1 MHTIERLQ
9 KWKDSGAITTAQF
22 DTIGAL
28 VRRQRFS
35 IFVELNALLYLG
47 VLFFV
52 AGLGWTIQTYFANLG
67 DAAILIGLSTLLA
80 ASLYYCFSRAPE
92 WSNARVES
100 PNMAFDYVL
109 YLACLVFAAELGYIE
124 TRFQLLA
131 AHRDYYLLF
140 SAVLYF
146 IAAYRFDNRF
156 VLSLALSTLATWFGV
171 KMSAFRFIS
180 NESLRLAAISY
191 GAVVGGVGAWLSRQG
206 IKKHF
211 LETYLHIAA
220 NILFIAFV
228 SGVVERDGHW
238 IYFAGL
244 MALVAIAIHSG
255 VRFRR
260 FAFVVYGTVYGYI
273 GVSSEIVR
281 NMRDSTTQLLYVVV
295 SGTIVIVSIVL
306 LARRFGR
313 DE

>member
-1 MHTIERLQ
+1 MRTVERLQ
-9 KWKDSGAITTAQF
+9 KWKDSGAITAAQF
-22 DTIGAL
+22 DAIAVL
-28 VRRQRFS
+28 VRKDRFS
-35 IFVELNALLYLG
+35 IFVELNVLLYLG

-52 AGLGWTIQTYFANLG
+52 AGLGWTIQAYFANLG
-67 DAAILIGLSTLLA
+67 DAAILIGLSALLA
-80 ASLYYCFSRAPE
+80 ASLYYCFSRTPE
-92 WSNARVES
+92 WSRARVES
-100 PNMAFDYVL
+100 PNLAFDYVL

-140 SAVLYF
+140 SAVLYL

-171 KMSAFRFIS
+171 RMSAFGFIS
-180 NESLRLAAISY
+180 NEPLRLAAISY
-191 GAVVGGVGAWLSRQG
+191 GGVVGGLGAWLSTKG

-228 SGVVERDGHW
+228 SGVFERDRHW
-238 IYFAGL
+238 LYFAGL
-244 MALVAIAIHSG
+244 MALVVISIHAG
-255 VRFRR
+255 VRFQR

-273 GVSSEIVR
+273 GVSSEILR
-281 NMRDSTTQLLYVVV
+281 NIHDSTAQLLYVVV
-295 SGTIVIVSIVL
+295 SGTVVIVSIVL

-313 DE
+313 EE

>member
-1 MHTIERLQ
+1 MRTVERLQ
-9 KWKDSGAITTAQF
+9 QWKDAGAITTAQF
-22 DTIGAL
+22 GTIAAI
-28 VRRQRFS
+28 VRKDRFS

-47 VLFFV
+47 VLAFV
-52 AGLGWTIQTYFANLG
+52 AGLGWTIQTYFANIG

-92 WSNARVES
+92 WSTARVES

-124 TRFQLLA
+124 TRFQLLG

-156 VLSLALSTLATWFGV
+156 VLSLALSTLAAWFGV
-171 KMSAFRFIS
+171 KMSAFAFIS

-191 GAVVGGVGAWLSRQG
+191 GAVVGGLGAWLSRQG
-206 IKKHF
+206 IKRHF

-220 NILFIAFV
+220 NVLFIAFV
-228 SGVVERDGHW
+228 SGVFEGDRHW

-244 MALVAIAIHSG
+244 MALVVISINAG

-260 FAFVVYGTVYGYI
+260 FAFVVYGTVYGYV
-273 GVSSEIVR
+273 GVSAEILR
-281 NMRDSTTQLLYVVV
+281 DTHDSTADLLYVVV
-295 SGTIVIVSIVL
+295 SGTIVIISIVL

-313 DE
+313 EQ

>member
-1 MHTIERLQ
+1 MHTVERLQ
-9 KWKDSGAITTAQF
+9 KWKDTGAITSDQF
-22 DTIGAL
+22 DTIAAI
-28 VRRQRFS
+28 VRKERFS

-47 VLFFV
+47 VLLLV
-52 AGLGWTIQTYFANLG
+52 AGIGWTIQEYFENLG
-67 DAAILIGLSTLLA
+67 DAAILIGLSALLA
-80 ASLYYCFSRAPE
+80 GSLYYCFSRAPE

-100 PNMAFDYVL
+100 PNLAFDYVL

-124 TRFQLLA
+124 TRFQLLG

-171 KMSAFRFIS
+171 KMSAFGFIS
-180 NESLRLAAISY
+180 SESQRIAAISY
-191 GAVVGGVGAWLSRQG
+191 GAVIGGLGAWLSRQG
-206 IKKHF
+206 LKKHF

-228 SGVVERDGHW
+228 SGVFDRDRHW
-238 IYFAGL
+238 LYFAGL
-244 MALVAIAIHSG
+244 MVLVVISIHAG
-255 VRFRR
+255 VRFQR

-306 LARRFGR
+306 LARRPGR

>member
-1 MHTIERLQ
+1 MYTIERLQ
-9 KWKDSGAITTAQF
+9 KWQDAGAITTAQF
-22 DTIGAL
+22 DTIAAI
-28 VRRQRFS
+28 VRKNRFS
-35 IFVELNALLYLG
+35 IFVELNVLLYLG

-52 AGLGWTIQTYFANLG
+52 AGIGWTVQTYFADLG

-80 ASLYYCFSRAPE
+80 ASLYYCFSRAPV
-92 WSNARVES
+92 WSNAQVES

-109 YLACLVFAAELGYIE
+109 YLACLVFAAELAYIE

-131 AHRDYYLLF
+131 AHRDYYMLV

-146 IAAYRFDNRF
+146 VAAYRFDNRF

-171 KMSAFRFIS
+171 RISAFGFIS
-180 NESLRLAAISY
+180 NELLRLAAISY
-191 GAVVGGVGAWLSRQG
+191 GAVVGGLGAWLSRQG

-220 NILFIAFV
+220 NVLFIALV
-228 SGVVERDGHW
+228 SGVFERDGHW
-238 IYFAGL
+238 IYFA
-244 MALVAIAIHSG
+244 ALIVLAVISIGSG

-273 GVSSEIVR
+273 GIASENLRNIHDSSA
-281 NMRDSTTQLLYVVV
+281 QLLYVVV
-295 SGTIVIVSIVL
+295 SGTIVILSIVL
-306 LARRFGR
+306 LARRF
-313 DE
+313 ES